1 MLAKAMAATSVTER
15 RWTDSCAESFSS
27 ADTFVSVDVN
37 LKEVSSMNVS
47 GRFRVGVF
55 VSVVLLGTVAMA
67 SPSESGYH
75 LVKSVPIG
83 GTRRQ
88 RVL

>member
-1 MLAKAMAATSVTER
+1 
-15 RWTDSCAESFSS
+15 
-27 ADTFVSVDVN
+27 
-37 LKEVSSMNVS
+37 MNVS